1 MNFGMHYC
9 IDLAP
14 ASTVQ
19 YSVEKNNN
27 KDCRIRILESFFKE
41 GRRTRLDSVWDVPIL
56 QNLALDLIDPD
67 TGKLELRHFHRPGTI
82 WLVNRGQNVAKSINL
97 STQYSNIF
105 R

>member
-27 KDCRIRILESFFKE
+27 KDCRIRNLELFFKE
-41 GRRTRLDSVWDVPIL
+41 GQSRYDCNILQSYLGQRTRLDSV
-56 QNLALDLIDPD
+56 
-67 TGKLELRHFHRPGTI
+67 
-82 WLVNRGQNVAKSINL
+82 
-97 STQYSNIF
+97 
-105 R
+105 